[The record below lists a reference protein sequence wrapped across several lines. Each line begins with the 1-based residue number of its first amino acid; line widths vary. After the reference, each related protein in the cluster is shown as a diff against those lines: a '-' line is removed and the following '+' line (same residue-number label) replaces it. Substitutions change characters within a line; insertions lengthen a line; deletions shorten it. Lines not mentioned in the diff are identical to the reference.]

1 MINKPA
7 LCKSKFT
14 HNYHSLLWV
23 LLPIVAS
30 CSANQELLTREPSTA
45 RYKREGH
52 TTQVPTRA
60 VYAGGRADGT
70 DVLTVIVGR
79 SPRPGDGSF
88 IISYAKPTG
97 APITA
102 YKATVLTYT
111 YVENSV
117 VIGTNYSAHL
127 RGTLTPTPRGGFSG
141 TFHGTRLGDE
151 SDKRS
156 TIKGTFTDV
165 RP

>member
-1 MINKPA
+1 MPSEPA
-7 LCKSKFT
+7 LYKIKFMPK
-14 HNYHSLLWV
+14 HCLLLWA
-23 LLPIVAS
+23 LLPILAA

-52 TTQVPTRA
+52 ITQVPTRA
-60 VYAGGRADGT
+60 VYKGGQPDGT

-88 IISYAKPTG
+88 IISYAKPAG
-97 APITA
+97 APISG

-111 YVENSV
+111 YVENSL

-127 RGTLTPTPRGGFSG
+127 RGTLTPTPRGGYSG

>member
-1 MINKPA
+1 MLKH
-7 LCKSKFT
+7 C
-14 HNYHSLLWV
+14 LLPLA
-23 LLPIVAS
+23 LLPILAA
-30 CSANQELLTREPSTA
+30 CSANQELLTRESSTA
-45 RYKREGH
+45 RYKREGRI
-52 TTQVPTRA
+52 TQVPTRA
-60 VYAGGRADGT
+60 VYKGGQSNGT
-70 DVLTVIVGR
+70 DVLTIIVGR

-97 APITA
+97 APISG

-127 RGTLTPTPRGGFSG
+127 RGTLTPTPRGGYSG

-165 RP
+165 HP

>member
-1 MINKPA
+1 MLSEKKFARKFYCLLWALLPA
-7 LCKSKFT
+7 L
-14 HNYHSLLWV
+14 
-23 LLPIVAS
+23 AA

-52 TTQVPTRA
+52 TTQVPTKA
-60 VYAGGRADGT
+60 VLETARPDGT

-88 IISYAKPTG
+88 IVSYAKPTG
-97 APITA
+97 APISE
-102 YKATVLTYT
+102 YKAKMLTYT
-111 YVENSV
+111 YVENSLV
-117 VIGTNYSAHL
+117 VGTNYSAHL
-127 RGTLTPTPRGGFSG
+127 RGTLTPTPRGGYSG
-141 TFHGTRLGDE
+141 TFHGTRLGDD

-165 RP
+165 RPQDRTR

>member
-1 MINKPA
+1 MLYTLPFMPK
-7 LCKSKFT
+7 LYRLFW
-14 HNYHSLLWV
+14 L
-23 LLPIVAS
+23 LLPPLAA
-30 CSANQELLTREPSTA
+30 CSANQELLNREPSTT
-45 RYKREGH
+45 RYKREGV
-52 TTQVPTRA
+52 TAQVPTRA
-60 VYAGGRADGT
+60 VYEGGRPDGT
-70 DVLTVIVGR
+70 DVLTIIVGR

-97 APITA
+97 APISG
-102 YKATVLTYT
+102 YKPTVLTYT

-127 RGTLTPTPRGGFSG
+127 RGTLTPTPRGGYSG
-141 TFHGTRLGDE
+141 TFHGTRRGDD